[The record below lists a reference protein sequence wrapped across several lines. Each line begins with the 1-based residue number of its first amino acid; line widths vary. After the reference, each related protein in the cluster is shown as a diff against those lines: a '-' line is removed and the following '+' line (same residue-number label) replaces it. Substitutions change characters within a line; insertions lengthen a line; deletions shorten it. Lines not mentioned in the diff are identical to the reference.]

1 MVDGGAPG
9 ENLSSVDISWS
20 CIVCFM
26 ASTPLGFFKSTP
38 SNAAI
43 IKDLIRS
50 PLTWKWALL
59 LEHKGFGWKW
69 IEMKP
74 FIRWLVER
82 RGQEILTPDPA
93 SPPPLP
99 VLDPVLPP
107 PSTAAVFRLLRSV
120 EGRRLGDRYQMVS
133 APNCRAAGLGSST
146 TTTMSPDTGSYK
158 LQWSLQCSKGWNQG
172 RRISAVGRLF

>member
-9 ENLSSVDISWS
+9 ENLSSADISWS
-20 CIVCFM
+20 CIVRFM
-26 ASTPLGFFKSTP
+26 ASTPLEVFFKSTP

-74 FIRWLVER
+74 FIRWVVER

-107 PSTAAVFRLLRSV
+107 LLLLGSQYYLQFV
-120 EGRRLGDRYQMVS
+120 VWWAQRLGDRYQMVS
-133 APNCRAAGLGSST
+133 APNWWSAGLGST
-146 TTTMSPDTGSYK
+146 TPTMNLDTTGK
-158 LQWSLQCSKGWNQG
+158 A
-172 RRISAVGRLF
+172 AVCRTSFSEVC